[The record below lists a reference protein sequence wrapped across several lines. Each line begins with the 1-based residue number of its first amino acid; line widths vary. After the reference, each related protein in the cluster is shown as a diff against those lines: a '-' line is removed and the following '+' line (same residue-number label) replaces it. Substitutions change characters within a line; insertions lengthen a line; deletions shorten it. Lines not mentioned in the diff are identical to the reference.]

1 MNEVY
6 MFFIVFVGVFV
17 GMMASNLLQGF
28 LSAKR
33 VEKVIKEMEDYAKT
47 MQKTRS
53 SDIEKLDKIIN
64 KKRGRR
70 KRNEQRNGEVEQR
83 NVKSNNAIRNKR
95 N

>member
-1 MNEVY
+1 

-33 VEKVIKEMEDYAKT
+33 VEKVMKEMEDYAKT

-70 KRNEQRNGEVEQR
+70 RKFEQTDRQVGR
-83 NVKSNNAIRNKR
+83 PNKHKKE
-95 N
+95 